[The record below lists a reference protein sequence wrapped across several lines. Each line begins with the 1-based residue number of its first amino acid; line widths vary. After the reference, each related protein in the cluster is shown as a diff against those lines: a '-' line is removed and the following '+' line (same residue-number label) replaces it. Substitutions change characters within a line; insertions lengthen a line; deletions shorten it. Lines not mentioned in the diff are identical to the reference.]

1 MGTVTNL
8 ADYRQRKTVESGFRP
23 MTDREWGYY
32 LEIADLG
39 SISLGKRK
47 EAADRCFKIVERL
60 AIFEWLMK
68 KNGGRRSFS
77 QAVQRAQLRQE
88 LLELSGEHG
97 FIEFTYWL

>member
-1 MGTVTNL
+1 MATVTNL
-8 ADYRQRKTVESGFRP
+8 AEFRQRKTAENNFRP
-23 MTDREWGYY
+23 MTDMEWVHY
-32 LEIADLG
+32 LQVMAVG
-39 SISLGKRK
+39 SVSPEKRK
-47 EAADRCFKIVERL
+47 EAADRCFEIVESL
-60 AIFEWLMK
+60 AIYEWLLK